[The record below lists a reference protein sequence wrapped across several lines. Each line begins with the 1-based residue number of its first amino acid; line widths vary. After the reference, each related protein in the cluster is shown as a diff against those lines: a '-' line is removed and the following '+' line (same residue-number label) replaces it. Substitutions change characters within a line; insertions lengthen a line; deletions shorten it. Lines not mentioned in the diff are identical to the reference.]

1 MRFLLLFLL
10 VCFVSSMTGCQS
22 LSVKSSGEEFTA
34 GTDDSSSTDP
44 TNSLNTLTVTEEPIE
59 EETII
64 TFTPTRDI
72 ETRPEPYREKPDF
85 WKELLSKFASTDPNN
100 NGNQPLAENSA
111 IQVGPAAS
119 HMWPGGK
126 YVPLVLFDYDQYFL
140 TEHGQETLNDASD
153 WLRKDPKNS
162 LLIEGHAD
170 LRGTHAY
177 NMTLG
182 HKRATSVKEYLSD
195 LGIEQSRIE
204 TLSYGEAKPICDHD
218 NTLCHTIN
226 RRAFVVIQEPRQK
239 IATTSTSGT
248 SYAFSSIETY

>member
-1 MRFLLLFLL
+1 
-10 VCFVSSMTGCQS
+10 MTGCQS
-22 LSVKSSGEEFTA
+22 LSVKSTGEEFTA
-34 GTDDSSSTDP
+34 DTDDSSSPDP
-44 TNSLNTLTVTEEPIE
+44 TMSDNTLTVTEEQIE
-59 EETII
+59 EESIV
-64 TFTPTRDI
+64 TFAPTQDI
-72 ETRPEPYREKPDF
+72 DTRPEQYREKPDF
-85 WKELLSKFASTDPNN
+85 WEELLSKFVSTDPNQ
-100 NGNQPLAENSA
+100 NGTQESVEDS
-111 IQVGPAAS
+111 IVKTGPAAS

-140 TEHGQETLNDASD
+140 TERGQETLNDASD

-195 LGIEQSRIE
+195 MGIEQSRIE

-248 SYAFSSIETY
+248 SYAFSYMETY